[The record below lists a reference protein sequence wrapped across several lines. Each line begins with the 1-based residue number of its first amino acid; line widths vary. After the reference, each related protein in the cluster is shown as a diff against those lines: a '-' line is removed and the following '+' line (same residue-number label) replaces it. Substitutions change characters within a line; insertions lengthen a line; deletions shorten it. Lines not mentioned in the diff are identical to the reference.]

1 MQCGLA
7 DGVRMAI
14 PARRLRHWPH
24 DLTCLRDVA
33 PTGEAAMRSRS
44 ARHFSITSLAVSARS
59 QAKPSANNAV
69 EGARDPM
76 LRWEGL
82 SDQYVAF
89 EYVAFA
95 SAHPVPPNHATASFA
110 KDRGH

>member
-1 MQCGLA
+1 
-7 DGVRMAI
+7 MAI

-59 QAKPSANNAV
+59 QAKPSANNTV
-69 EGARDPM
+69 GGARDHM
-76 LRWEGL
+76 HRWEGL
-82 SDQYVAF
+82 SDQYVAFEYVAF